1 MRGYVSSYNR
11 NGSFPIIG
19 RQGALCGNV
28 NFTQGYFYATE
39 HAVVVDT
46 FTYTDEVWATYFLIQ
61 LNLNQYATATAQ
73 PGLSVKKISEVLMP
87 LPPFQEQK
95 RIVAEIEKW
104 FSFIDNIKDET
115 KELGEEQQEEATEG
129 TEDSEQYV
137 GEEENDKKEDS
148 TQSKEEQAI
157 AAVKKQWGED
167 GSVTFSVERK
177 KDTKYYVAVKSSNS
191 ETTWYEVDIETWE
204 VEEY

>member
-1 MRGYVSSYNR
+1 MKKQKKQSLLTAIIIILALALIVMV
-11 NGSFPIIG
+11 GSIIYEEKINMSKNQTQNTVTPTVKEENIDDEEQLPIEDD
-19 RQGALCGNV
+19 N
-28 NFTQGYFYATE
+28 
-39 HAVVVDT
+39 
-46 FTYTDEVWATYFLIQ
+46 TD
-61 LNLNQYATATAQ
+61 
-73 PGLSVKKISEVLMP
+73 SE
-87 LPPFQEQK
+87 E
-95 RIVAEIEKW
+95 IVEDEI
-104 FSFIDNIKDET
+104 
-115 KELGEEQQEEATEG
+115 KEPGEEQQEEATEG

-157 AAVKKQWGED
+157 DAVKKQWGED
-167 GSVTFSVERK
+167 DSVTFSVERK

>member
-1 MRGYVSSYNR
+1 MKKQKKQSLLTAIIIILVLALIVMVGTIIYEEKINMSKNQTQNTVIPTVKEEKIDDEEQL
-11 NGSFPIIG
+11 PIEDD
-19 RQGALCGNV
+19 N
-28 NFTQGYFYATE
+28 
-39 HAVVVDT
+39 
-46 FTYTDEVWATYFLIQ
+46 TD
-61 LNLNQYATATAQ
+61 
-73 PGLSVKKISEVLMP
+73 SE
-87 LPPFQEQK
+87 E
-95 RIVAEIEKW
+95 IVEDEI
-104 FSFIDNIKDET
+104 
-115 KELGEEQQEEATEG
+115 KEPGEEQQEEATEG

-157 AAVKKQWGED
+157 NAVKKQWGED
-167 GSVTFSVERK
+167 DSVTFSVERK